1 MEVLVDNIIL
11 GINTAMEDVAT
22 LNKMHRLVANNT
34 LDSTSTNLAII
45 TMNSIY
51 RHMDIEYIAI
61 EELTIS
67 SIAKAIKDGII
78 YIINKIIEAIKWI
91 GNKASELLS
100 SVRHNA
106 NDSFTEAKE
115 NYEHFNKYFISK
127 RGSLLAEYDDAKN
140 RSKLAIK
147 DYKTLKAFSYMGL
160 KGVRDIDQKQL
171 EEAIGNLTKNIKLV
185 DISYKYTQGLLNG
198 YISIFNAYSEAAN
211 SDDPE
216 SQDTDVTSSLIYI
229 NTVNSSLM
237 EPMLEVAKHIKGGDS
252 YGYALPDYSNG
263 EYPVLV
269 YNKQKQWKILLET
282 APENKYAISFNYLDP
297 EGLNIIAKLVKDL
310 AKTTYNA
317 LDNSADKM
325 KSLHKQAEDMQDI
338 IEPLLKLEDIP
349 ESSKEN
355 LETILNALFYVT
367 KFLISL
373 NKVIELHIDTIDYY
387 NRFIGLHKP
396 FYHI

>member
-78 YIINKIIEAIKWI
+78 YIINKIIEAVKWI